1 MFNGEEEREGI
12 IHMSENNVVKVFSN
26 SEFGELGVLVVE
38 GKEMFPATDC
48 AKMLKYSNPNKAV
61 IDHCRYLTKREVPHP
76 QNPNRVIMK
85 NYIPEGDLY
94 RLVIRSKKPEAEKFE
109 RWITHEVLPAIRK
122 TGGYIAG
129 EESMSDEELLSKALM
144 IANNK
149 IQLRDEQIKNLA
161 ETNVQ
166 LLPKAE
172 YYDALVERNLLTGI
186 RETAKEL
193 KIGERKFVRMLL
205 ENGYVFRTANGNLM
219 PYANKNNGLFE
230 VKEGSNSRSGWFGT
244 FMMVTPK
251 GRNKLRLLVTES
263 AA

>member
-1 MFNGEEEREGI
+1 
-12 IHMSENNVVKVFSN
+12 MSGKNMVKVFNN
-26 SEFGELGVLVVE
+26 SEFGDLRTVWMSGDPWFIATDVCRALEIGNSRQALTRLDDDEKGVISNDTLGGQQKMSVVNEPGLYSLVLVSR
-38 GKEMFPATDC
+38 K
-48 AKMLKYSNPNKAV
+48 
-61 IDHCRYLTKREVPHP
+61 P
-76 QNPNRVIMK
+76 QARAFK
-85 NYIPEGDLY
+85 
-94 RLVIRSKKPEAEKFE
+94 